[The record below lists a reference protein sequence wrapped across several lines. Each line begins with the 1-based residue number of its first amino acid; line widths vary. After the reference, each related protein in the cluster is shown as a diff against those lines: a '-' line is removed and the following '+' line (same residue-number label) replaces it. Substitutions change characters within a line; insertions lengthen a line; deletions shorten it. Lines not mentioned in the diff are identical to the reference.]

1 MNIHQCHKHGYL
13 WHEQVFLAVRKLLVH
28 ALNIAP
34 EKRQK
39 NVLKMDAKLTS
50 MFPIPMTM
58 IFHTLVQDLFMIV
71 LNVHLGLNV
80 YILTFIALSTK

>member
-1 MNIHQCHKHGYL
+1 MDTAKYL
-13 WHEQVFLAVRKLLVH
+13 WHEQVFLAVRKLLVN
-28 ALNIAP
+28 ALNIVV

-50 MFPIPMTM
+50 MFPVPMTM

-80 YILTFIALSTK
+80 YILTFIVLSTK